1 MTRFA
6 QDDRRHALWLTIAAI
21 GLVLAA
27 NHIGARR
34 TAIGGR
40 GPPAAL
46 GHDDSERDDGRECR
60 HRIDG
65 RGHRR
70 SL

>member
-34 TAIGGR
+34 TATYRCAHHISGACATGR
-40 GPPAAL
+40 
-46 GHDDSERDDGRECR
+46 R
-60 HRIDG
+60 
-65 RGHRR
+65 
-70 SL
+70 